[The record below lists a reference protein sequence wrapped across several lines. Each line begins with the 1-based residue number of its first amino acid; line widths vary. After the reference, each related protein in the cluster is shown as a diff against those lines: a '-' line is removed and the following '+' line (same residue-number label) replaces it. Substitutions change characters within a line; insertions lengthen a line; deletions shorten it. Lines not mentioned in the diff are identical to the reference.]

1 MSNSNIVPL
10 KLRPH
15 LVSFLMTEMKGEAK
29 SFAGFRCK
37 TLNIPGHSFVG
48 SFLLEHLE
56 KIDYPV
62 KNIQTFNIF
71 LNVMATSRKRFVS
84 KGSFYKVESLG
95 RSHVYLPEEF
105 VQTINNIFEQQFRN
119 AFFHFVDARVE
130 NKALV
135 TTSILA
141 FIDKYDLFECNV
153 TQIQLRKLYYR
164 MKTEGLCF
172 SLNNNL
178 RRK

>member
-15 LVSFLMTEMKGEAK
+15 LVSFLMTEMQGESK
-29 SFAGFRCK
+29 SFAGYRCK
-37 TLNIPGHSFVG
+37 ILNIPGHSFVG

-62 KNIQTFNIF
+62 KNIQTFNMF
-71 LNVMATSRKRFVS
+71 LDVKATSRKRFVS
-84 KGSFYKVESLG
+84 KGSFYKIESLG
-95 RSHVYLPEEF
+95 RSYVYLPQEF
-105 VQTINNIFEQQFRN
+105 AETVNNIFEQHFRN
-119 AFFHFVDARVE
+119 SFFHYVDARVD
-130 NKALV
+130 NGNCI
-135 TTSILA
+135 TRSILA
-141 FIDKYDLFECNV
+141 FIDKYDLFEVNF
-153 TQIQLRKLYYR
+153 TQAQLRQLYY
-164 MKTEGLCF
+164 KLKKEGLCF